1 MDTVFH
7 GKIGKILGLE
17 LISKGYLIDIKSF
30 IRGNMLPDIL
40 PKYRFSMHEKKGNY
54 KDVKILIKE
63 LMQKKL
69 DNKELSKKLGIITHY
84 LCDFFTFP
92 HNENYKKSIISHE
105 IYERF
110 QRHYMKNRLNEI
122 WEKHNEECKVKIN
135 TMEDILKYIDDM
147 HSIYMV
153 KESTKERDVIFAS
166 ILIRVVNFSILSI
179 INSSEEI
186 TTEKVIRKLNVV

>member
-1 MDTVFH
+1 
-7 GKIGKILGLE
+7 
-17 LISKGYLIDIKSF
+17 
-30 IRGNMLPDIL
+30 
-40 PKYRFSMHEKKGNY
+40 
-54 KDVKILIKE
+54 
-63 LMQKKL
+63 
-69 DNKELSKKLGIITHY
+69 
-84 LCDFFTFP
+84 
-92 HNENYKKSIISHE
+92 
-105 IYERF
+105 
-110 QRHYMKNRLNEI
+110 MKNRLNEI